1 MEEDDVISTQEIF
14 DELDENEIES
24 EVEEEVQGE

>member
-24 EVEEEVQGE
+24 EVEEEVKGE